1 VRVLAVGW
9 LTLTTALCAV
19 HRSHGAQV
27 RAEMARTCHH
37 ADRYAR
43 GTGLKRAPRLG
54 SVAQVADGFG
64 SGPAGR

>member
-1 VRVLAVGW
+1 MGTGPASVAFGSRGRGTSRVERP
-9 LTLTTALCAV
+9 TRRRAL
-19 HRSHGAQV
+19 RGGRQ
-27 RAEMARTCHH
+27 
-37 ADRYAR
+37 AR